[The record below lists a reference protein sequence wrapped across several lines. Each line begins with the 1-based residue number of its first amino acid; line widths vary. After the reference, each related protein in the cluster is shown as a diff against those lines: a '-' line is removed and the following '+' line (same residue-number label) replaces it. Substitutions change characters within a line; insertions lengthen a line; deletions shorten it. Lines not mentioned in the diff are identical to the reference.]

1 MLVKDTNRRLIER
14 NEAWPSYPD
23 GTLVM
28 TGDSVQI
35 YNVLGWWRD
44 ETVKSIEFTRNV
56 DGKQFVNISYKSGI
70 FSCDSVIDMP
80 SNILA
85 DGKPAHIGDK
95 VKHTKCS
102 DVMEV
107 VCNSFGEVF
116 VRDSNGSEYYVNP
129 DSLVHVVPDSIDKL
143 IKDLDIASCSRIAS
157 CGYFCHTAEECEQS
171 CDHCPSADVSDKTCS
186 QVFIEDVLK
195 RIKELMKDGV
205 K

>member
-1 MLVKDTNRRLIER
+1 MLTKDTNRRLIER
-14 NEAWPSYPD
+14 NELWPSYPD

-28 TGDSVQI
+28 TGDNVQVR
-35 YNVLGWWRD
+35 NVLGRWQD
-44 ETVKSIEFTRNV
+44 DTVEGIEFRRGMN
-56 DGKQFVNISYKSGI
+56 GKQFVKISYKSGC
-70 FSCDSVIDMP
+70 FPCDIVIDMT
-80 SNILA
+80 SNTLA

-116 VRDSNGSEYYVNP
+116 VSDSNGSEYYVNP
-129 DSLVHVVPDSIDKL
+129 DSLVHVVPDSVDRL
-143 IKDLDIASCSRIAS
+143 IKDLEIASCCLLPS
-157 CGYFCHTAEECEQS
+157 CGYFCHTPEDGQQS
-171 CDHCPSADVSDKTCS
+171 CDHCPSADVPEKTCS

-205 K
+205 E

>member
-1 MLVKDTNRRLIER
+1 MITKDTNRRLIER

-28 TGDSVQI
+28 TGDNVQVR
-35 YNVLGWWRD
+35 NVFGRWQD
-44 ETVKSIEFTRNV
+44 ETVESIEFRRGMN
-56 DGKQFVNISYKSGI
+56 GKQFVKISYKS
-70 FSCDSVIDMP
+70 SCFPCDIVIDMP

-95 VKHTKCS
+95 VKHLKCN

-107 VCNSFGEVF
+107 VCNSFEEVF

-129 DSLVHVVPDSIDKL
+129 DSLVHVVPDSVDKL
-143 IKDLDIASCSRIAS
+143 IKDPDIASCCLLPS
-157 CGYFCHTAEECEQS
+157 CGYFCHTAEEVEQS

-195 RIKELMKDGV
+195 SIKELTGKGV
-205 K
+205 E

>member
-1 MLVKDTNRRLIER
+1 MLTKDTNKRLIER
-14 NEAWPSYPD
+14 NESWPSYPD

-28 TGDSVQI
+28 VGDSVQV
-35 YNVLGWWRD
+35 YNVLGRWQD
-44 ETVKSIEFTRNV
+44 DTVEGIEFKRGMN
-56 DGKQFVNISYKSGI
+56 GKQFVKISYKSGC
-70 FSCDSVIDMP
+70 FPCDSVIDMH
-80 SNILA
+80 SNILS

-95 VKHTKCS
+95 VKHVKCS

-129 DSLVHVVPDSIDKL
+129 DSLVHVTPDSVDKL
-143 IKDLDIASCSRIAS
+143 IKDLEIASCSSRAS
-157 CGYFCHTAEECEQS
+157 CGYFCHTVEECEQS

-186 QVFIEDVLK
+186 QVFVEDVLK

-205 K
+205 E